1 MIIMMIGLE
10 DFLTEAID
18 LDMVDLVIAI
28 FLI

>member
-18 LDMVDLVIAI
+18 LDMLDLVIAI

>member
-10 DFLTEAID
+10 DFLIEAID